1 MNLPLKIARRYLFAR
16 FSWRDFNLFKKIWK
30 LLLGSLALVVLFF
43 FWITFN
49 KNAPKARLLKK
60 FVFGEE
66 PVNAINIITGISV
79 SGIAIGTAALV
90 LVLSVFN
97 GFEDLILGLF
107 SKFNPDVKVTA
118 AAGKTFSPDPEKLA
132 QIRALPAVE
141 VVSETLEEVA
151 FFEYRD
157 SRDFGILKGVDSLYH
172 RVTGID
178 STIFEG
184 EYRLKDGERQLAVL
198 GGGMRNKLQVNVEDP
213 FELLA
218 VYTAKRE
225 GSVSDLQQFKKR
237 IAYPAGS
244 FKIQQDFDNQYLLV
258 SLDFA
263 REMLESRDEVSALE
277 IKLTPGSDPE
287 NAMTGI
293 EKIMGSGFLV
303 KNRYQQDEAFLKLMN
318 LEKWMSFAILSLT
331 LVLVAFNMIGSL
343 WMIVLEKKSD
353 IAILKSMGATDN
365 AVRNIFLNQGLLLC
379 SIGLLIGFVLAF
391 GLYIVQKT
399 YGIVSIPEGFV
410 VNAYPISMRLPDL
423 LAVTA
428 IVLLIGLVA
437 SVPAALRAKRVP
449 ALMREE

>member
-1 MNLPLKIARRYLFAR
+1 LRRKSDFHRSSFIVHHSSLKLNLPLKIARRYLFA
-16 FSWRDFNLFKKIWK
+16 KK
-30 LLLGSLALVVLFF
+30 S
-43 FWITFN
+43 T
-49 KNAPKARLLKK
+49 
-60 FVFGEE
+60 
-66 PVNAINIITGISV
+66 NAINIITGISV
-79 SGIAIGTAALV
+79 AGISIGTAALV

-118 AAGKTFSPDPEKLA
+118 AIGKTFSPDPEKLA
-132 QIRALPAVE
+132 RIRALPE
-141 VVSETLEEVA
+141 VAILSESLEEVA

-172 RVTGID
+172 RITGID

-184 EYRLKDGERQLAVL
+184 QYRLKDGERNLAVL

-213 FELLA
+213 FELLGIYMA
-218 VYTAKRE
+218 RRESTAT
-225 GSVSDLQQFKKR
+225 DLQQFKKR

-258 SLDFA
+258 SLEFA
-263 REMLESRDEVSALE
+263 RELLGARGEVSALE
-277 IKLTPGSDPE
+277 IKLAPGATPS
-287 NAMTGI
+287 AARAGI
-293 EKIMGSGFLV
+293 EKILGTGFLV
-303 KNRYQQDEAFLKLMN
+303 KDRYQQDEAFLKLMN

-365 AVRNIFLNQGLLLC
+365 TVRNIFLHQGLLLC
-379 SIGLLIGFVLAF
+379 SIGLLAGFFLAF
-391 GLYIVQKT
+391 SLYAAQKT

-423 LAVTA
+423 LWVTA
-428 IVLLIGLVA
+428 IVLFIGLVA
-437 SVPAALRAKRVP
+437 SIPAALRAMRVP
-449 ALMREE
+449 ALMREV